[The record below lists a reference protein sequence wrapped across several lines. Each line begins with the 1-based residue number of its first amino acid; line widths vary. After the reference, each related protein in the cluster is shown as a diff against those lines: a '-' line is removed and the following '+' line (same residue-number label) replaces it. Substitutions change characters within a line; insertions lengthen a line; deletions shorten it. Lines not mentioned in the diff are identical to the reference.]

1 MQNFPVAKLK
11 SSGFWVHT
19 PALNPCSTKTQP
31 LPMPPAPSR
40 PYHRTLYSAPALQAL
55 THYQNP
61 PSHFFPTGTAPQQG
75 VMAADPAQ
83 PCLQKGK
90 ICSIPLHPPAP
101 QAPAAATG
109 IALITVPKV
118 WAGTGRV
125 CLSATR
131 VALCCQ
137 RARPFA

>member
-1 MQNFPVAKLK
+1 
-11 SSGFWVHT
+11 
-19 PALNPCSTKTQP
+19 
-31 LPMPPAPSR
+31 MPPAPSR

-83 PCLQKGK
+83 PSQQKGK

-109 IALITVPKV
+109 IALIALPKV
-118 WAGTGRV
+118 WGRHWEG
-125 CLSATR
+125 LSAAG
-131 VALCCQ
+131 VAVCCQ
-137 RARPFA
+137 SMQFFA